1 MTLQKE
7 ALDQAGVDQLFVD
20 VASGGK
26 AKLPQLELAL
36 SLLRKGDT
44 LVVWRLDRLGRS
56 LGHLIRTVEELGSR
70 GIGFRSL
77 DENID
82 TTTGTSEPLSHFFA
96 ALGQS
101 DRNLIQERTA
111 AGRAAARACGR
122 RGGRK
127 PKLDEE
133 QRAQAAT
140 LYSHGLSVDDIC
152 ATLQIAPSTFFRV
165 RRQGNKRKAGRKP
178 KTKTA
183 DGLSTARGESSV
195 RTPRR
200 RWITPSTAP
209 QSLGPTQVLRTLPL
223 QVLSHPRD
231 RSHGS
236 VPSKDHVPAD
246 GTAASSRRGLGGHGI
261 AQRDS
266 PRGGGKDA
274 GELEGH
280 PASPEPCLKDRR
292 HRPAHRVRTDTA
304 DIASRRLG
312 YSLRGSHPCV
322 ARVLASPSRARLGR
336 TFGSGQHRLLLPPA
350 ETISISEP
358 TKQESLAKGVE
369 NHSAAGSLGIPS
381 RPNPPRNR
389 GLIPV
394 SPHLRGFFGR
404 GR

>member
-1 MTLQKE
+1 MGLISPDHPPGKRNLRLSGFPRPCYPDVSGNSCRQSSRGRHSPSGLEEEEEVSTLIGYARVSTGEQSLELQKQ
-7 ALDQAGVDQLFVD
+7 ALDQAGVDRLFAD

-56 LGHLIRTVEELGSR
+56 LGHLIRTVEDLGSR

-82 TTTGTSEPLSHFFA
+82 STTGTSEPLSHFFA

-165 RRQGNKRKAGRKP
+165 RRQENKRKAGRKP

-183 DGLSTARGESSV
+183 DGLSTHQGRKLSENAPHMVDNPKHRATIPRVDSS
-195 RTPRR
+195 
-200 RWITPSTAP
+200 S
-209 QSLGPTQVLRTLPL
+209 
-223 QVLSHPRD
+223 SHP
-231 RSHGS
+231 
-236 VPSKDHVPAD
+236 
-246 GTAASSRRGLGGHGI
+246 
-261 AQRDS
+261 
-266 PRGGGKDA
+266 
-274 GELEGH
+274 H
-280 PASPEPCLKDRR
+280 PAS
-292 HRPAHRVRTDTA
+292 AV
-304 DIASRRLG
+304 
-312 YSLRGSHPCV
+312 
-322 ARVLASPSRARLGR
+322 ASPRPVA
-336 TFGSGQHRLLLPPA
+336 TA
-350 ETISISEP
+350 
-358 TKQESLAKGVE
+358 
-369 NHSAAGSLGIPS
+369 PS
-381 RPNPPRNR
+381 RPRIR
-389 GLIPV
+389 V
-394 SPHLRGFFGR
+394 LRKGR
-404 GR
+404 RHPAAGV

>member
-1 MTLQKE
+1 MSTLIGYARVSTGEQSLELQKQ
-7 ALDQAGVDQLFVD
+7 ALDQAGVDRLFAD

-56 LGHLIRTVEELGSR
+56 LGHLIRTVEEIGSR

-165 RRQGNKRKAGRKP
+165 RRQENKRKAGRKP

-183 DGLSTARGESSV
+183 DGLSTHQGRKLSENAPHTVDNPKHRPTIARVDSSSPHPLAASAV
-195 RTPRR
+195 ASPRPVATAPSRPRIRVPAEGTAAQPPGFRRAWHRSARFAPRR
-200 RWITPSTAP
+200 R
-209 QSLGPTQVLRTLPL
+209 
-223 QVLSHPRD
+223 
-231 RSHGS
+231 
-236 VPSKDHVPAD
+236 
-246 GTAASSRRGLGGHGI
+246 
-261 AQRDS
+261 
-266 PRGGGKDA
+266 
-274 GELEGH
+274 EG
-280 PASPEPCLKDRR
+280 C
-292 HRPAHRVRTDTA
+292 
-304 DIASRRLG
+304 G
-312 YSLRGSHPCV
+312 
-322 ARVLASPSRARLGR
+322 
-336 TFGSGQHRLLLPPA
+336 
-350 ETISISEP
+350 
-358 TKQESLAKGVE
+358 
-369 NHSAAGSLGIPS
+369 
-381 RPNPPRNR
+381 
-389 GLIPV
+389 
-394 SPHLRGFFGR
+394 
-404 GR
+404 

>member
-1 MTLQKE
+1 MAVFPTPTSARTSAIITVTITVIITVIITVKTTVIITVIITAQNPEASPGQGNEISGCPGFPHPCYPDISGNSCRQSSRGRHPSGGEEEEEVSRLIGYARVSSGGECLDVQKH
-7 ALDQAGVDQLFVD
+7 ALDKADVYQLFVD

-36 SLLRKGDT
+36 SLLGEGDT

-70 GIGFRSL
+70 GVGFRSL

-165 RRQGNKRKAGRKP
+165 RRQENKRKAGRKP

-183 DGLSTARGESSV
+183 DRLSTDQGRKLSENAPQTVDNPKHSPTIARADSSSPHPPAASAV
-195 RTPRR
+195 ASPR
-200 RWITPSTAP
+200 PVATAP
-209 QSLGPTQVLRTLPL
+209 SRPMNR
-223 QVLSHPRD
+223 
-231 RSHGS
+231 
-236 VPSKDHVPAD
+236 VPAE
-246 GTAASSRRGLGGHGI
+246 GTAAQPPGFKRAWHRSARFAPPRR
-261 AQRDS
+261 
-266 PRGGGKDA
+266 
-274 GELEGH
+274 E
-280 PASPEPCLKDRR
+280 
-292 HRPAHRVRTDTA
+292 
-304 DIASRRLG
+304 
-312 YSLRGSHPCV
+312 
-322 ARVLASPSRARLGR
+322 
-336 TFGSGQHRLLLPPA
+336 GSG
-350 ETISISEP
+350 
-358 TKQESLAKGVE
+358 
-369 NHSAAGSLGIPS
+369 
-381 RPNPPRNR
+381 
-389 GLIPV
+389 
-394 SPHLRGFFGR
+394 
-404 GR
+404 